1 MIWNKNNEYRKY
13 NKLTDYEKEQ
23 FPIFFDIA
31 NSIGILQIS
40 YLSTLVET
48 SEEDKFWYDESEK
61 GLAFGDFDLENMFL
75 TKISEFN

>member
-31 NSIGILQIS
+31 NAIGILQIS

-61 GLAFGDFDLENMFL
+61 GLAFGDFDFG
-75 TKISEFN
+75 KYVFNKNK

>member
-1 MIWNKNNEYRKY
+1 MGENNDNRKY

-31 NSIGILQIS
+31 NAIGILQIS
-40 YLSTLVET
+40 YLSTLLET

-61 GLAFGDFDLENMFL
+61 GLAFGDFDFG
-75 TKISEFN
+75 KYVFNKNK

>member
-1 MIWNKNNEYRKY
+1 MGENNDNRKY

-31 NSIGILQIS
+31 NAIGILQIS

-61 GLAFGDFDLENMFL
+61 GLAFGDFDFG
-75 TKISEFN
+75 KYVFNKNK